1 MKRNKVF
8 FSIGMMLAGSV
19 VFLWLRR
26 RLEEMQVEPG
36 RPEAPAPLQK
46 ATTPLPAA
54 EPAVKEDNL
63 EEIDGIGAT
72 YARRLRAAGIRTFA
86 DLAAL
91 TPEQVR
97 KAAKAQPWQGDPAA
111 WIAQAKE
118 RT

>member
-1 MKRNKVF
+1 MV
-8 FSIGMMLAGSV
+8 AGSV

-46 ATTPLPAA
+46 ATTSLPAA

-111 WIAQAKE
+111 WIAQANE